1 MSFKNM
7 KIRKSLIVAFAC
19 GMMPLLIIIVF
30 ALFTISSQQ
39 TKFEELINTHV
50 QCNTLV
56 REARYYANTAARD
69 VREMGLYSSSNP
81 RSATLKADIDSNLV
95 SMTDTI
101 SQLKALYPLGDSLA
115 SNYASAVE
123 AWSAEVPSIVSAFE
137 KNQNE
142 LGIDLIENSCVPAM
156 EKMSTAAKDLTNALT
171 AARDE
176 AIQKQARSN
185 TTTIIFFVAVLVLA
199 VLLVFFIVVRIIR
212 AIVPPLLQASRAME
226 AMSQGDLNMAVEFR
240 GANEIGSMSEA
251 LRTSQKILSGVIED
265 ISSTSSQMAKGN
277 FDVELTANFPGDLKP
292 IQTSINQFVVRMSE
306 TISNISQS
314 ADQVSAGSEQVSNS
328 SQSLAQ
334 GATEQASAVEELSAT
349 ITDISNSS
357 KQTAAS
363 AEEARD
369 SVGEAGRQVQVSNEY
384 VKQLN
389 EAMDNISNSSQ

>member
-156 EKMSTAAKDLTNALT
+156 EKMSTAAKDLTSHT
-171 AARDE
+171 DQGPQI
-176 AIQKQARSN
+176 IQ
-185 TTTIIFFVAVLVLA
+185 
-199 VLLVFFIVVRIIR
+199 
-212 AIVPPLLQASRAME
+212 
-226 AMSQGDLNMAVEFR
+226 
-240 GANEIGSMSEA
+240 
-251 LRTSQKILSGVIED
+251 VI
-265 ISSTSSQMAKGN
+265 Q
-277 FDVELTANFPGDLKP
+277 
-292 IQTSINQFVVRMSE
+292 
-306 TISNISQS
+306 
-314 ADQVSAGSEQVSNS
+314 
-328 SQSLAQ
+328 
-334 GATEQASAVEELSAT
+334 
-349 ITDISNSS
+349 
-357 KQTAAS
+357 
-363 AEEARD
+363 
-369 SVGEAGRQVQVSNEY
+369 
-384 VKQLN
+384 
-389 EAMDNISNSSQ
+389 